1 MQPSLP
7 ARGIVAAPFLPMLP
21 DQSIDWPA
29 TERYLA
35 WVAKQ
40 KPAAIAMNMDAS
52 EGPALDRDEQL
63 EVLAVAK
70 RAIGGACPLVSGLIA
85 GSTRDAVRWGRTL
98 REAGAQGLAIFPPFP
113 TFLGKPVPGEMIERY
128 HRAIADG
135 VGLPMYAFQF
145 PVAWGPDFPPDTLAR
160 LAAIPQIAG
169 LKEASFDTTRTVET
183 IDCARSL
190 PRKLGILTGSDT
202 FILEAMILGCDG
214 ALIGFAG
221 TATAELVEM
230 QAAVERRDYPRAQ
243 AIWAKLGPLARHCWR
258 APIRDYRP
266 RMKEVLKL
274 QGLFPH
280 ATVREPQLPVDD
292 AERVELARLA
302 RAAGLL
308 GAARRGPTPGSS
320 GSDPGLLTADA
331 HTGD

>member
-1 MQPSLP
+1 MGSDPARVE
-7 ARGIVAAPFLPMLP
+7 ARGIVAAPFLPMHA
-21 DQSIDWPA
+21 DQSIDFDALAP
-29 TERYLA
+29 YLA
-35 WVAKQ
+35 WIAKQ
-40 KPAAIAMNMDAS
+40 RPAAIAMNMDAS
-52 EGPALDRDEQL
+52 EGPSLERDEQL
-63 EVLAVAK
+63 AVLAASK

-85 GSTRDAVRWGRTL
+85 GSTRDAVRWGREL
-98 REAGAQGLAIFPPFP
+98 AEAGAEALAIFPPFP
-113 TFLGKPVPGEMIERY
+113 AFLGKPVPGEMIERY

-135 VGLPMYAFQF
+135 VGLPMFAFQF

-160 LAAIPQIAG
+160 LAAIPEIVG
-169 LKEASFDTTRTVET
+169 LKEASFDTTKTVET
-183 IDCARSL
+183 IDAARAL

-230 QAAVERRDYPRAQ
+230 HAAVVRRDYARAH
-243 AIWAKLGPLARHCWR
+243 AIWARLGPLARHCWR

-274 QGLFPH
+274 QGLFPL

-292 AERVELARLA
+292 AERAAIARLV
-302 RAAGLL
+302 RQAGLVGTPEPL
-308 GAARRGPTPGSS
+308 GAVGG
-320 GSDPGLLTADA
+320 
-331 HTGD
+331 